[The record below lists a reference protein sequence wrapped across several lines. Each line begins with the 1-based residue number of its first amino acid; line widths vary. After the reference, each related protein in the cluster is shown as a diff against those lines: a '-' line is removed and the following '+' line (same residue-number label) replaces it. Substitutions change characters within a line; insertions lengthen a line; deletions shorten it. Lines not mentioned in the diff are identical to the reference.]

1 MARAAIGLGS
11 NLDDRLAH
19 LRRAVVA
26 LSAIGT
32 LVGSSSVYETAPVG
46 GPAQGPFLNAVAII
60 DTARSPET
68 LLAEIRA
75 VERVEGRERRL
86 RWGPRTLDLDLLLYD
101 RDVVDLPGL
110 SIPHPRMLE
119 RRFVL
124 VPLLEAWPDAVMPDG
139 TVPSLQGPE
148 PTDQD
153 VVRLAVPLPVR

>member
-1 MARAAIGLGS
+1 MARVALGLGS
-11 NLDDRLAH
+11 NLNDRLTH

-26 LSAIGT
+26 LGAIGT

-46 GPAQGPFLNAVAII
+46 GPAQGPFLNAVGVI

-110 SIPHPRMLE
+110 NIPHPRMLE

-124 VPLLEAWPDAVMPDG
+124 VPLLEAWPEAVLPDG
-139 TVPSLQGPE
+139 AVPSFQGPE
-148 PTDQD
+148 SSGQD
-153 VVRLAVPLPVR
+153 VVRLTVPLSVR